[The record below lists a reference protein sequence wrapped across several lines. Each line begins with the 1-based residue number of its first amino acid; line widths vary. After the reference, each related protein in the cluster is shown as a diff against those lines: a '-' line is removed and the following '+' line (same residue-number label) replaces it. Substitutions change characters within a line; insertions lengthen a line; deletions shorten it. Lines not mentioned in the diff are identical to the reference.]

1 MDSYWTELSPAML
14 LYHSATHEYAYS
26 SALTCTMI
34 IEDHA
39 WLYAIVNAP
48 QAWQYIVYNARV
60 SNH

>member
-1 MDSYWTELSPAML
+1 ML
-14 LYHSATHEYAYS
+14 LYHYATHEYAYS

-48 QAWQYIVYNARV
+48 QAGQYIVYNV
-60 SNH
+60 